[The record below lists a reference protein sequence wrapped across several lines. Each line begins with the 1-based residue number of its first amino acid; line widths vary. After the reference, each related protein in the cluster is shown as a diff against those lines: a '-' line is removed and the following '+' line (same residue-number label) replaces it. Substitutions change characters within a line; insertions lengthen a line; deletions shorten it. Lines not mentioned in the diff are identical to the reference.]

1 MQSKIS
7 DVFFKFKIISVINV
21 PKLNLDKQGL
31 YLMNI
36 FIRNF

>member
-21 PKLNLDKQGL
+21 PNLNLVKQGF
-31 YLMNI
+31 LMNI